1 MTFFPL
7 RMEARAT
14 IALSVAAALI
24 GCATPP
30 DRIAMTPVSVIQYQ
44 NYTCDNIAADAYR
57 VVARMAELAPKL
69 EQRASL
75 DTMTIAGGFILW
87 PMLLMTSGD
96 RTEAA
101 EYARLK
107 GERQALEQTAITKG
121 CRL

>member
-1 MTFFPL
+1 
-7 RMEARAT
+7 
-14 IALSVAAALI
+14 
-24 GCATPP
+24 
-30 DRIAMTPVSVIQYQ
+30 MTPVSVIQYQ